1 MYHKGDAPN
10 EAVLENL
17 KEIATRRPV
26 RESTLVLIRL
36 ITRMLSLDPK
46 ERPKASDV
54 ASELYVATITGFA
67 EELDEEFERLVQHRE
82 AAFERAR
89 CKSWVGALDAAFFL
103 QQSGPTTVATLFKTI
118 IDKLQRM
125 IKALQ
130 HVQDNCQALSL
141 ADLVEVRQLNT
152 ELFSLLPAERKH
164 AVLSQRMSIL
174 ISDIGEGDVNPV
186 QSSPEDMT
194 TMESRIATIVG
205 VKRLVGDAGNEV
217 HVTKRP
223 RLEAS
228 HARLILESSPDSCTF
243 QLARW
248 RSSRS
253 SPEKSVIAES
263 LPHLD
268 AIARE
273 TTQRRIR
280 AIRDLLTEENL
291 AQKIRVLPFRDLH
304 FSATSGAWLVY
315 DFPSNATYAKPQS
328 LYDTLDS
335 KASQVCVSLETRVE
349 LASKLA
355 ESMAI
360 LHDMDWFH
368 KDLTSS
374 CVLFFHTNGT
384 AGLDVREPHLIGFQH
399 SRRSDHASE
408 GPSQDPSHQH
418 YHHPHYIG
426 QGYGT
431 KRRFLPS
438 YDFYSL
444 GVLLLEIGYWRTLAA
459 ITADAGPQH
468 DGTFASNEQFSKHI
482 REVVVPRLRSVTG
495 SKYASTVEKCLSGAT
510 GWQQGSAADLLS
522 VGTTP
527 KVIAPTTPEFKKQVV
542 EPLRILAGSI

>member
-10 EAVLENL
+10 EAVLESL
-17 KEIATRRPV
+17 KEIATRRPI
-26 RESTLVLIRL
+26 RESTLALIRL

-54 ASELYVATITGFA
+54 ASELYVATITGFS
-67 EELDEEFERLVQHRE
+67 EELDEEFERLVRHRE

-89 CKSWVGALDAAFFL
+89 CKSWVGAVDAAFFL
-103 QQSGPTTVATLFKTI
+103 QQSGPTTVATLFKSI
-118 IDKLQRM
+118 VDKLQRM
-125 IKALQ
+125 VRALQ
-130 HVQDNCQALSL
+130 HVPSDCQVLSL

-174 ISDIGEGDVNPV
+174 ISDIGEGHVNPV
-186 QSSPEDMT
+186 QSSPEDM

-205 VKRLVGDAGNEV
+205 VKRLVGDVDNEV
-217 HVTKRP
+217 HVTKRR

-228 HARLILESSPDSCTF
+228 HARLILESAPDSCTF
-243 QLARW
+243 RLARW

-253 SPEKSVIAES
+253 SPEKRVIAES

-268 AIARE
+268 MVARE

-291 AQKIRVLPFRDLH
+291 AQKIRVLRFRDLH

-335 KASQVCVSLETRVE
+335 KDSQVCVSLETRVE

-355 ESMAI
+355 ESMAT

-374 CVLFFHTNGT
+374 CVLFFHTDGP

-444 GVLLLEIGYWRTLAA
+444 GILLLEIGYWRTLAA

-468 DGTFASNEQFSKHI
+468 DGTFASNEQFSKHVLEAI
-482 REVVVPRLRSVTG
+482 VLGLRSVTG
-495 SKYASTVEKCLSGAT
+495 SKYASIVEKCLTGAT
-510 GWQQGSAADLLS
+510 GWQQGSGADLLG
-522 VGTTP
+522 VETTP
-527 KVIAPTTPEFKKQVV
+527 KLFVPTTLEYKKQIV
-542 EPLRILAGSI
+542 EPLRILAVSI